1 MNENEAETRADKIDP
16 RLKLA
21 GWETNKDIRVRR
33 EFPINIGKIRGS
45 GIRDSVLKA
54 DYVLEHKN
62 RKLAVVEAK
71 KSSINI
77 NEGIAQAKIYAEKL
91 KLLKAYSTNG
101 VKIYE
106 INFQINNKGEM
117 FITSEGE
124 VGEFP
129 SPKELLD
136 YYGDQNDWRNKF
148 DEIDIQPFKENTE
161 LRYYQEIAINNTLK
175 SISEKKKRILLTLA
189 TGSGKTVIAF
199 HICWKLFKS
208 KWNKNYDGSRTPKI
222 LFLADRNILADQAF
236 NAFSSFPENALCRFT
251 PEEIS
256 KKGSVPTAS
265 SIYFTIF
272 QSMSS
277 GPKNNEYFEQYP
289 KDFFDLVIIDECHR
303 GGANDES
310 SWREVMEYFSSAVQI
325 GLTAT
330 PKRKVNT
337 NTYKYFGE
345 PVFTYSLKDGIEDGF
360 LTPFKVKAIQTD
372 KDNYLYEE
380 GDVIVQGEIDKEKK
394 YQEKDF
400 NLTIKMPAR
409 EIKRVELMLN
419 NINPKQK
426 TLVFCRD
433 IEHAGDIRNIINKL
447 SVNPPVNYCVRV
459 TAEDGVIGETYLR
472 QFQDNEKL
480 LPTILTT
487 SRKLSTGVDARNIR
501 NIVLLRPVSDM
512 VEFKQIIG
520 RGTRL
525 YKDKNYFTIIDF
537 VKASELFSD
546 PEWDGEPEEIENN
559 IKFKRKNKE
568 EENEEKPE
576 NEEQDDKENVK
587 KEKIIVQL
595 AEGRELEIKSMIT
608 TMLLYDGVTVTPQEF
623 IKKIFNVIKLPRFF
637 SNEEE
642 LRKIWSSPITR
653 KELLNKLEENGLAR
667 QDLKNVQELIEAEN
681 SDLYDVLEYI
691 AFSKKPISRKIR
703 VDNAHDEIFRNL
715 TDNQKDFLNFV
726 LSKYIQDGVD
736 ELELEKLSDLITLK
750 YKALYDGEKALGEI
764 GSIKEMFINFQKHLY
779 Q

>member
-1 MNENEAETRADKIDP
+1 
-16 RLKLA
+16 
-21 GWETNKDIRVRR
+21 
-33 EFPINIGKIRGS
+33 
-45 GIRDSVLKA
+45 
-54 DYVLEHKN
+54 
-62 RKLAVVEAK
+62 
-71 KSSINI
+71 
-77 NEGIAQAKIYAEKL
+77 
-91 KLLKAYSTNG
+91 
-101 VKIYE
+101 
-106 INFQINNKGEM
+106 
-117 FITSEGE
+117 
-124 VGEFP
+124 
-129 SPKELLD
+129 
-136 YYGDQNDWRNKF
+136 
-148 DEIDIQPFKENTE
+148 
-161 LRYYQEIAINNTLK
+161 
-175 SISEKKKRILLTLA
+175 
-189 TGSGKTVIAF
+189 
-199 HICWKLFKS
+199 
-208 KWNKNYDGSRTPKI
+208 
-222 LFLADRNILADQAF
+222 
-236 NAFSSFPENALCRFT
+236 
-251 PEEIS
+251 
-256 KKGSVPTAS
+256 
-265 SIYFTIF
+265 
-272 QSMSS
+272 MSS

-310 SWREVMEYFSSAVQI
+310 SWRGVIEYFSSAVQI

-337 NTYKYFGE
+337 NTYEYFGE

-360 LTPFKVKAIQTD
+360 LTPFKVKAVQTD

-501 NIVLLRPVSDM
+501 NIVLLRPVTDM

-525 YKDKNYFTIIDF
+525 YKNKNYFTIIDF
-537 VKASELFSD
+537 VKASELFLD

-559 IKFKRKNKE
+559 INFKRKDKE
-568 EENEEKPE
+568 EENEEKPK
-576 NEEQDDKENVK
+576 NKEQEDKKNVK

-653 KELLNKLEENGLAR
+653 KELLNKLEKNGLAR

-703 VDNAHDEIFRNL
+703 VNNAHDEIFRNL
-715 TDNQKDFLNFV
+715 TENQKDFLNFV
-726 LSKYIQDGVD
+726 LNKYIQDGVD

-764 GSIKEMFINFQKHLY
+764 SSIKEMFINFQKHLY